1 MKDKKPTPNQD
12 IQALSYEQAFEELE
26 MILRQLENEHAS
38 LEETLALFER
48 GKELVNRCTALLDAA
63 DLRLHILSENSDEI
77 ETGEEN

>member
-1 MKDKKPTPNQD
+1 MKDKKPTPKQD

-26 MILRQLENEHAS
+26 MILRQLENEHAG

-77 ETGEEN
+77 ESGEEN

>member
-1 MKDKKPTPNQD
+1 MKDKKPTPKQD

-77 ETGEEN
+77 ETGGEN